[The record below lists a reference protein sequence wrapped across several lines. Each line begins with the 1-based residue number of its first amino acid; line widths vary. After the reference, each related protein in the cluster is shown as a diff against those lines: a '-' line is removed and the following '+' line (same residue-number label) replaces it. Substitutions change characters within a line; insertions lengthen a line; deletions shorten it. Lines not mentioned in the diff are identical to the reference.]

1 MSSPLAIGAVSAVLQ
16 NLLDNG
22 MVEIPAPLSP
32 VKVTAVAPDTIDLEE
47 AEPSPSLNL
56 FLYRTS
62 LNQGWA
68 EVGLPAFDGNGSRIS
83 HPPLA
88 LNLHYLLTAYGFADF
103 EAEIL
108 LGYAMH
114 VLHERPVLDRAA
126 IHRAL
131 DTSPLDPSILPPA
144 FQTVSAADLAD
155 QVEGVTVTPEPMD
168 TEEMSRLWSAI
179 QSNYRPT
186 VAYVV
191 SVVLIEAR
199 KPARRALPVLER
211 SLAVEP
217 SLLPPYPT
225 ITRVE
230 PQGGQPAARL
240 NEPVRLAGHHLDGTS
255 AVARFAH
262 RLLDEPNEITIGA
275 SLDPAGID
283 LTLPTGPTAEEDWP
297 AGVYL
302 VSVSL
307 IRPGELKP
315 RETNVAAM
323 LLAPEPQLPP
333 STVSRDATTRRVTVT
348 VDVSPEVRPAQDV
361 RLIVGG
367 DGAPAEPHPTATTT
381 LTFELG
387 NVPPGA
393 QWVRLTVDGVDSLL
407 VDRSAEPPTF
417 DATQSVTVP
426 A

>member
-1 MSSPLAIGAVSAVLQ
+1 MSSPLAIGAVSAVLR
-16 NLLDNG
+16 NLLDNALVDVSPG
-22 MVEIPAPLSP
+22 P
-32 VKVTAVAPDTIDLEE
+32 VKVTAVAPDEIDLEE
-47 AEPSPSLNL
+47 AEPTASLNL

-68 EVGLPAFDGNGSRIS
+68 QAGLPAFDGNGARVS
-83 HPPLA
+83 HPPLG

-114 VLHERPVLDRAA
+114 VLHEHPVLDRAA
-126 IHRAL
+126 IRKAL
-131 DTSPLDPSILPPA
+131 DPSPLDASILPPA
-144 FQTVSAADLAD
+144 FQALTAADLAD
-155 QVEGVTVTPEPMD
+155 QVEGVTITPEAMD

-179 QSNYRPT
+179 QANYRPT
-186 VAYVV
+186 AAYVV

-199 KPARRALPVLER
+199 KPGRKALPVLER
-211 SLAVEP
+211 GLIVEP

-230 PQGGQPAARL
+230 PDDSQPAARL
-240 NEPVRLAGHHLDGTS
+240 GEPVRLAGHHLDGTG

-262 RLLDEPNEITIGA
+262 RLLAEPNEITIGA
-275 SLDPAGID
+275 STDPTGID
-283 LTLPTGPTAEEDWP
+283 LTLPSGPTAEQDWP

-302 VSVSL
+302 VSVEL
-307 IRPGELKP
+307 TRLGEPRP
-315 RETNVAAM
+315 RVTNVAAM

-333 STVSRDATTRRVTVT
+333 TTVSRNATTRNVTVT
-348 VDVSPEVRPAQDV
+348 LDVSPEVRPAQDV
-361 RLIVGG
+361 RLSLGG
-367 DGAPAEPHPTATTT
+367 RSAPAEPHPTQTPT

-387 NVPPGA
+387 DVPFGQ